1 LTIVYGILCLGFLV
15 FFHEL
20 GHFLAARAFGVA
32 VESFSVGMVP
42 VILHHT
48 WGGTDYRL
56 SLIPLG
62 GYCGMKGQK
71 DYPVAPNKGAEQES
85 SAAVDKDSFYGVHPF
100 KRLLIAFNGPFF
112 NLIFAFIAYFI
123 IALMGYTYYSAGTK
137 VSMTSDTAEYAT
149 VPSPA
154 KAAGMKSGDDIQS
167 INGKKMNDFSD
178 IVSYVSLHGDENIT
192 ITALRNGELL
202 TFTVHTGLDK
212 SSGSGKLG
220 IVSDSDSV
228 IERTYPK
235 HSFFPAIGEGL
246 KQTGSMIGLSF
257 KSIGILF
264 KGVDLTKTVSGPA
277 RITTMLGDTVKN
289 GFSAGIHAGV
299 VSTLEFLA
307 ILSISLFI
315 MNLLPIPVLDGGL
328 ILFSF
333 IECITK
339 RRISPKV
346 QFYVQLI
353 GIAFILLLLA
363 LALTGDIQYFISQ
376 AKTK

>member
-1 LTIVYGILCLGFLV
+1 
-15 FFHEL
+15 
-20 GHFLAARAFGVA
+20 
-32 VESFSVGMVP
+32 MNK
-42 VILHHT
+42 VI
-48 WGGTDYRL
+48 
-56 SLIPLG
+56 S
-62 GYCGMKGQK
+62 
-71 DYPVAPNKGAEQES
+71 
-85 SAAVDKDSFYGVHPF
+85 
-100 KRLLIAFNGPFF
+100 RLLIFF
-112 NLIFAFIAYFI
+112 VGIPIIIGIVCLKFYNHLVLHATVCVVSVIAANELYNIFAAKTKLHPKWLVLCCTCFIPFIASLTCVLPAFGIELPVGQEI
-123 IALMGYTYYSAGTK
+123 ITYAL
-137 VSMTSDTAEYAT
+137 
-149 VPSPA
+149 
-154 KAAGMKSGDDIQS
+154 I
-167 INGKKMNDFSD
+167 I
-178 IVSYVSLHGDENIT
+178 
-192 ITALRNGELL
+192 
-202 TFTVHTGLDK
+202 
-212 SSGSGKLG
+212 
-220 IVSDSDSV
+220 
-228 IERTYPK
+228 
-235 HSFFPAIGEGL
+235 SF
-246 KQTGSMIGLSF
+246 MIGLSF